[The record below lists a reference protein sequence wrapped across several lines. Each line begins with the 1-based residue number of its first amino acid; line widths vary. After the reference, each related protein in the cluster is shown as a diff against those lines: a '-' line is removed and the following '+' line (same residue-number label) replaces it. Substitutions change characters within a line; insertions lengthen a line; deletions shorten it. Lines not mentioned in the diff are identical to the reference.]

1 MTAPGYAPSTAVAVK
16 PKADADALTIIAFI
30 AAFFLPLLAL
40 IMGHVAI
47 AQAHRKNM
55 RASSLAV
62 WATVLGWVFTALAVL
77 LIVLFAVAFGAAVV
91 QTGNTSPGGY

>member
-1 MTAPGYAPSTAVAVK
+1 MTAPGYTKPSTIAVK
-16 PKADADALTIIAFI
+16 PKADADALSIVAFI

-40 IMGHVAI
+40 IMGHVSI
-47 AQAHRKNM
+47 SQAHRHGY

-77 LIVLFAVAFGAAVV
+77 LVILFITAFAVGVSHS
-91 QTGNTSPGGY
+91 GTSPGGY